1 MNASAPAARSGTVVA
16 ALAAAG
22 IVASLMGTLMIPL
35 IGELPGLLHTSAS
48 SASWV
53 ITAPLLTGAVATPVF
68 GRLGDL
74 YGKRRL
80 LLVCVAL
87 LVAGS
92 LVCALTSSL
101 IPMVVGRA
109 VQGIGMGIVPL
120 GISTMRDVVAPER
133 VGTAVA
139 LMSASLGIGGALG
152 LPLSAAVAQ
161 NLDWHALFWGSAVV
175 SALAGLAVVR
185 QVPYVPPAARGRFDV
200 PGALGLAT
208 GLVCLLLAVS
218 KGATWGWT
226 SATTLG
232 LFVAAVVV
240 LLGWGRFELRT
251 ADPLVDL
258 RATARRRVLLT
269 NLASVMIGF
278 AMFAQSLVAPQLL
291 QLPTSLGYGLGQSM
305 LAAGL
310 WMVPTGLV
318 MMAFSPLGA
327 RLSARSGPRTS
338 LLTGA
343 LLVALGYVLAPPLM
357 GSVPGVVLFGCVV
370 SVGVAFAYGAMP
382 ALIMASVPRSETAA
396 ANGFNALMRSV
407 GLSVSSAVT
416 GVVLARMSQDVGG
429 HAVPT
434 QDGFHAAV
442 LIGGGVAL
450 AAALLTLAI
459 PRDAPAPAG
468 PRPARAGASGPVH
481 PPGHTGRASG
491 KEEPPAGPSRT
502 TA

>member
-1 MNASAPAARSGTVVA
+1 MTASAPAARSGTVA

-35 IGELPGLLHTSAS
+35 VGELPGLLHTSAS

-80 LLVCVAL
+80 LLVCVTL

-92 LVCALTSSL
+92 LICALTSSL
-101 IPMVVGRA
+101 VPMVTGRA
-109 VQGIGMGIVPL
+109 VQGIGMGVVPL

-133 VGTAVA
+133 MGTSVA
-139 LMSASLGIGGALG
+139 FMSSSLGIGGALG
-152 LPLSAAVAQ
+152 LPLSAAVVQ
-161 NLDWHALFWGSAVV
+161 NFDWHVLFWGSAAV
-175 SALAGLAVVR
+175 SALTGLTVAR
-185 QVPYVPPAARGRFDV
+185 CLPHVPPVAKGRFDI
-200 PGALGLAT
+200 PGALGLAA

-218 KGATWGWT
+218 KGAEWGWT
-226 SATTLG
+226 SATTVG
-232 LFVAAVVV
+232 LLAAAVVS
-240 LLGWGRFELRT
+240 LLAWGWFELRT
-251 ADPLVDL
+251 VDPLVDL

-269 NLASVMIGF
+269 NLASVLIGF

-310 WMVPTGLV
+310 WMVPTGLA

-343 LLVALGYVLAPPLM
+343 LIVTVGYVLALPLM
-357 GSVPGVVLFGCVV
+357 GSVLGIVISSSVV
-370 SVGVAFAYGAMP
+370 SIGVAFAYGAMP
-382 ALIMASVPRSETAA
+382 ALIMSSVPRSETAA
-396 ANGFNALMRSV
+396 ANGFNALMRSI

-416 GVVLARMSQDVGG
+416 GVVLAQMSHNLGG
-429 HAVPT
+429 YSVPT
-434 QDGFHAAV
+434 QDGFRVAA
-442 LIGGGVAL
+442 LIGGGAAL

-459 PRDAPAPAG
+459 PRDAPAPAA
-468 PRPARAGASGPVH
+468 PRAADSGASGPARL
-481 PPGHTGRASG
+481 PGHAGREG
-491 KEEPPAGPSRT
+491 GT
-502 TA
+502 TESPRL